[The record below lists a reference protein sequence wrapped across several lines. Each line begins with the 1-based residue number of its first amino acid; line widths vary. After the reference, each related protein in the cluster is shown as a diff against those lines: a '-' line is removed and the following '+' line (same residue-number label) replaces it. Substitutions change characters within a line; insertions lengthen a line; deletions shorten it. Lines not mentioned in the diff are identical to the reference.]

1 MVAGGPRPI
10 DLRSADWQA
19 SRSDV
24 EVYAAIRDGRGAMP
38 PFEDVLNAD
47 EVAAMTAFVRQ
58 LGAPAPAPR

>member
-24 EVYAAIRDGRGAMP
+24 EVYAAIRHGRGAMP
-38 PFEDVLNAD
+38 PFEDVLTAD
-47 EVAAMTAFVRQ
+47 EVAAMTAYVRQ
-58 LGAPAPAPR
+58 LGASVPPSR